1 MTESN
6 DPQERSPLDYLFRVV
21 ALALRAAAD
30 ASSVAGVIAVADRVE
45 SIARA
50 VAVRAAVG
58 ADVRVIEDFGEG
70 LR

>member
-1 MTESN
+1 MTEQQS
-6 DPQERSPLDYLFRVV
+6 QERSSLDYLGRVG
-21 ALALRAAAD
+21 ARALRAAAD
-30 ASSVAGVIAVADRVE
+30 SSRLAGVIAVADRVE

-58 ADVRVIEDFGEG
+58 ADVCVIEDFGEG